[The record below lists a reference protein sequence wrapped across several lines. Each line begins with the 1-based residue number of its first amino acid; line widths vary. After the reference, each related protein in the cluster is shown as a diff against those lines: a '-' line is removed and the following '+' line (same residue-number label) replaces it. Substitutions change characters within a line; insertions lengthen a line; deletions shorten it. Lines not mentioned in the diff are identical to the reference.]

1 MVIEGSVKIAG
12 DARVDIFVQI
22 EFILSDFS
30 NGLFLFEEVKNNKFR
45 VIEPGIFEG
54 LNSNRITKGNLWV
67 LWSW

>member
-1 MVIEGSVKIAG
+1 MVIEGSVKIAR
-12 DARVDIFVQI
+12 DAGVDIFVQI

-30 NGLFLFEEVKNNKFR
+30 DGLFLFEKVKNNKFR
-45 VIEPGIFEG
+45 VVEPGIFQG